1 MKSYIFTLGI
11 HEDFAV
17 RRLVST
23 NVGRDDVIVVLVK
36 SPMTG
41 GNRRA
46 INGLSAVMSKM
57 GLRDSVVKEIEVK
70 DIFHVVDQVSEI
82 LKEVK
87 DPLIV
92 DISGGESKTLA
103 IGIILAVAV
112 NKRVGRIYL
121 EEDEEVSFQIED
133 FRTAAEG
140 LSSELLRVLSTVVA
154 NPGIRQEVI
163 AEMTGKKLKTTMNVV
178 GILKK
183 RRLVYQKG
191 RGDGIYPTKLGI
203 LISKLNQEN
212 NRK

>member
-1 MKSYIFTLGI
+1 MKSYIFTVGI

-36 SPMTG
+36 SPITG

-46 INGLSAVMSKM
+46 INGLSAVMNKM
-57 GLRDSVVKEIEVK
+57 GLRDAVVKEIEVK

-103 IGIILAVAV
+103 IGIILAVTV

-140 LSSELLRVLSTVVA
+140 LSSELLKVLSTVVA
-154 NPGIRQEVI
+154 NPGIRHEVI

-183 RRLVYQKG
+183 KRLVYQKG

-212 NRK
+212 DRK

>member
-1 MKSYIFTLGI
+1 MKSYIFTVGI

-36 SPMTG
+36 SPITG

-57 GLRDSVVKEIEVK
+57 GLRDAVVKEIEVK

-103 IGIILAVAV
+103 IGTILAVAV

-140 LSSELLRVLSTVVA
+140 LSSELLKVLSTVVA
-154 NPGIRQEVI
+154 NPGIRHEVI

-183 RRLVYQKG
+183 KRLVYQKG

>member
-1 MKSYIFTLGI
+1 VKSYIFTVGI

-36 SPMTG
+36 SPITG

-57 GLRDSVVKEIEVK
+57 GLRDAVVKEIEVK

-103 IGIILAVAV
+103 IGTILAVAV

-140 LSSELLRVLSTVVA
+140 LSSELLKVLSTVVA
-154 NPGIRQEVI
+154 NPGIRHEVI

-183 RRLVYQKG
+183 KRLVYQKG